1 MPAETFLVL
10 HGEDEFSLD
19 EEVARLRAEFDGGP
33 NAGLNTT
40 VVEGGEA
47 SVSEILGAVEAY
59 PFLADCR
66 VVLARGLL
74 SHLTRKGAGE
84 TGKKGIELLASAL
97 PDLPAWSRLIFVER
111 SKLAETHPILKL
123 AADPKG
129 RGAVRR
135 FDPLKDS
142 SSWIVKRAAHYDGKI
157 ETEAAHALSA
167 VTGGD
172 LRLADNELYK
182 LIAYARGR
190 AVTEADVRQLTPYL
204 AEAVVFDMVD
214 ALAEGRSER
223 AARLAHRLLDQN
235 EDLFGLLAMITRQFR
250 MLLLVRDYLDEGGR
264 SDETSVAEV
273 VGSKSTFVARKLLG
287 QVRYFEFDELAK
299 IYTALYTTDVRIKTG
314 EVQPELAL
322 DLLIAG
328 LAR

>member
-1 MPAETFLVL
+1 MPAATFIVL

-19 EEVARLRAEFDGGP
+19 EEIGRLRAELDGGP

-40 VVEGGEA
+40 VVEGHDTT
-47 SVSEILGAVEAY
+47 VSEILSAVEAY

-66 VVLARGLL
+66 VVIARGLL
-74 SHLTRKGAGE
+74 AHLTRKGAGE
-84 TGKKGIELLASAL
+84 TGKKALELLASAL
-97 PDLPAWSRLIFVER
+97 PVLPAWSRFIFAER
-111 SKLAETHPILKL
+111 GKLPDSNPILKL

-129 RGAVRR
+129 NGAVRR
-135 FDPLKDS
+135 FDPPKDS
-142 SSWIVKRAAHYDGKI
+142 TNWIVSRAALYDGKI
-157 ETEAAHALSA
+157 ESDAARALSA

-182 LIAYARGR
+182 VIAYARGR
-190 AVTEADVRQLTPYL
+190 TVTEADVMQLTPYV

-214 ALAEGRSER
+214 ALAEGRGEK

-250 MLLLVRDYLDEGGR
+250 LLLQVRDYLDDGGR
-264 SDETSVAEV
+264 PDEGSVAQT
-273 VGSKSTFVARKLLG
+273 VGAHPFVAKKLLG
-287 QVRYFEFDELAK
+287 QVRHFDYPQLVQ
-299 IYTALYTTDVRIKTG
+299 IYTALYTMDVRIKTG
-314 EVQPELAL
+314 EIQPELAL